1 MSEDQVSPPAA
12 RHRELLEA
20 AEWAVGL
27 IDRLL
32 ATGQI
37 RLSDRRLDELARAKA
52 AIRQAKTA
60 DEE

>member
-1 MSEDQVSPPAA
+1 MSEDQVSPSAA
-12 RHRELLEA
+12 RGRELLEA

-27 IDRLL
+27 VDRLL

-37 RLSDRRLDELARAKA
+37 RLSDRGLEELARAKA
-52 AIRQAKTA
+52 AIRQARTA